1 MATSTA
7 ETLDFDIVV
16 IGGGVAGLW
25 IANRLHNES
34 YRVIV
39 LEQQSLGRGQS
50 IASQGMIHGGVK
62 YTLGA
67 ALTRASEAIADM
79 PDYWRLCL
87 AGKGDVDL
95 SQTKT
100 LSDYFY
106 MWSTENA
113 LSKVT
118 AFLASKALRGRVD
131 ALDKT
136 SFPPVFNTTQFK
148 GSLYQLVDSVIDT
161 PSLLRNLADN
171 LRGRVF
177 AANPV
182 NVRWNRQGSSVSLG
196 IEQRDGSAITV
207 QAKQFIFTAGE
218 GNAALLSGIGAV
230 QPQMQ
235 VRPLQQVLVKHHHPY
250 PLYAH
255 CIGTDNTPRL
265 TISSHRCQDGA
276 TCWYLG
282 GQLAEK
288 GVGKPTQQL
297 MQEARNELRQ
307 LFPWLDWQ
315 QVQWATLKVN
325 RAEPRQKNLA
335 RPDKAYLDRAYLP
348 DKKPLANV
356 LVAWPTKLTLAP
368 QLGNEALALLQ
379 QLDIHPSTGASP
391 AALAFLP
398 SPPVAPS
405 PWDVAEWSVLHD

>member
-1 MATSTA
+1 
-7 ETLDFDIVV
+7 
-16 IGGGVAGLW
+16 
-25 IANRLHNES
+25 
-34 YRVIV
+34 
-39 LEQQSLGRGQS
+39 
-50 IASQGMIHGGVK
+50 MIHGGVK

-67 ALTRASEAIADM
+67 ALTGASEAIADM

-106 MWSTENA
+106 MWSTESA

-136 SFPPVFNTTQFK
+136 SFPPVFNSTQFK

-171 LRGRVF
+171 LRGQVF
-177 AANPV
+177 AANRID
-182 NVRWNRQGSSVSLG
+182 VRWIRQGDSVSLG
-196 IEQRDGSAITV
+196 IERDSSVITV
-207 QAKQFIFTAGE
+207 HAKQFIFAAGE
-218 GNAALLSGIGAV
+218 GNAALLSGIGAAY
-230 QPQMQ
+230 PGMQ
-235 VRPLQQVLVKHHHPY
+235 IRPLQQVLVKHHHPY

-282 GQLAEK
+282 GQLAET
-288 GVGKPTQQL
+288 GVGKPAQQL

-307 LFPWLDWQ
+307 LFPWLDWHQ
-315 QVQWATLKVN
+315 AQWATLKVN
-325 RAEPRQKNLA
+325 RAEPRQKKLA

-348 DKKPLANV
+348 DKTPLANV

-379 QLDIHPSTGASP
+379 RLDIHPSTGGAR
-391 AALAFLP
+391 AAVLDFLP

-405 PWDVAEWSVLHD
+405 PWDVAEWSALHD